1 MGNGVVIAGAS
12 QVKAGF
18 GVEEVAAVAEG
29 VEVGYMGS
37 VGGDDVILSVQYGMI
52 APGIVFILVEEIA
65 VFINDA
71 YYIPLKIFDIVIIF
85 STVFVTDNRII
96 FIDKGHAA
104 RGSIGIDELAVIIDV
119 VVGCTVDSLGDA
131 RSRSVIGEGIGIGAL
146 GDGGQ
151 LAAGRPGHIHV
162 IAVLGGIAYLI
173 VDYTISVKVSQ

>member
-1 MGNGVVIAGAS
+1 
-12 QVKAGF
+12 
-18 GVEEVAAVAEG
+18 
-29 VEVGYMGS
+29 MGS
-37 VGGDDVILSVQYGMI
+37 VGGNGIALSVQNSMV
-52 APGIVFILVEEIA
+52 APGVVFILVEEIA

-162 IAVLGGIAYLI
+162 IAVLCGIAYLI
-173 VDYTISVKVSQ
+173 VDYTIPVKVSQ